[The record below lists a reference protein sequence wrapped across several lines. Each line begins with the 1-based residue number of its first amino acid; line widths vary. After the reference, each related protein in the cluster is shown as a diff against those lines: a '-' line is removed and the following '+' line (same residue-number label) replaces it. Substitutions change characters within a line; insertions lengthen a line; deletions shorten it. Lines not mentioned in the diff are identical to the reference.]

1 MVLFSSIIQGKRGNC
16 MARKKRT
23 IQKPDLPEK
32 LDTMTLEKLT
42 DQDNLEMG
50 VIQEATG
57 DPIHAEH
64 VRFEQMYFQN
74 VRLNEA
80 MLPFS
85 HWLDVIFENCDLSG
99 IQLQGARLNR
109 VAFRNCKLAGA
120 DLDRAVI
127 SDVTW
132 TDCQAPY
139 LLCNQAELRD
149 VRFDQC
155 LLKGANFMDVS
166 QDHLQFGTSNIEDVQ
181 FSGTSL
187 KKVDLSRCEFNG
199 IHLEEQDLRGAV
211 IAPEQASGLIGLFG
225 VEVTED

>member
-1 MVLFSSIIQGKRGNC
+1 MVK
-16 MARKKRT
+16 KKRA
-23 IQKPDLPEK
+23 IQKPDLPDK

-64 VRFEQMYFQN
+64 VRFEQMHFQN
-74 VRLNEA
+74 VRLNDA
-80 MLPFS
+80 ILPFS

-99 IQLQGARLNR
+99 VQLQGARLNR
-109 VAFRNCKLAGA
+109 VSFRNCKLAGA
-120 DLDRAVI
+120 DLDRAVM

-149 VRFDQC
+149 VYFDQC

-166 QDHLQFGTSNIEDVQ
+166 QDHLQLDTSDIQDVQ
-181 FSGTSL
+181 FTGTSL
-187 KKVDLSRCEFNG
+187 NNVDLSRCAFG
-199 IHLEEQDLRGAV
+199 YIHLGEQDLRGAV
-211 IAPEQASGLIGLFG
+211 IAPEQASALIGLFG
-225 VEVTED
+225 VNVKDE